1 MSTLR
6 ELFTPAEIQR
16 FEQMKMSD
24 PTFRTFADAFV
35 REIDY
40 IDFRR
45 DEIAEGRKKP
55 YSKFRAAS
63 PQALEQH
70 YDDLEISLDEMRQN
84 AFDKALK
91 ALETRRPTLTRTI
104 LDLQDLDR
112 AVNDGSAEQVWNQ
125 YWQEKG
131 IPGGI
136 WELGLSTV
144 TAPIRGVQKAAT
156 GDWRHPLETTAEIGS
171 VFSVGRGVGKLVS
184 AGLRGAGRTAASQ
197 ALTRAI
203 NNRGWQAANLG
214 VDIAD
219 IAGSRDEVYL
229 ELAGEGGFEA
239 LGLGADATRS
249 LIEYAQN
256 RKLDQATGAKTASD
270 TPTPDLEAHMRELDA
285 YLGRRQQGSPDLE
298 SQFGDLQEHLRTSE
312 DESAAALDA
321 LASAREQSA
330 LSTAEEQIYQNTQQA
345 DRENAWRSEFERQH
359 QQQTQIQGFEAA
371 DDAATQA
378 QQQQQAS
385 AEQAAATQAELQEFG
400 KQWMPFYSDQTGGG
414 LSEAINLMTEEY
426 QAGVRNPLEAR
437 YNQISEELRPQM
449 GAAPAELHR
458 ETEKRLRRQIGEK
471 WYREFRGEQTPT
483 IEERVQRVSENAEKI
498 AEQETTPD
506 IDFDEF
512 AGEYAQELADIYGKE
527 NFTDEEL
534 FGFAEKLD
542 KGMEEAGI
550 TDRAQQDDIRQRV
563 TQQAD
568 AINAQR
574 QQQTQTQDDLV
585 QRYIQRHAETDT
597 SNIVGAAEEIKSEFY
612 NEASEL
618 GIEQDEAVSLYAKVL
633 GAVSQ
638 RSTQTQQE
646 SGEQPTETPETE
658 TPTEQTQTQEEPPQT
673 YQPLADTPNMQ
684 LAAWVA
690 NKIAAEQ
697 EISRQ
702 DVVDKANEIYGG
714 TFAEGAY
721 EVRQAFDAVEVGGN
735 QAILR
740 YKNHLQAGVDNAT
753 SLIRSIVN
761 NIEAYLPTPTRRDL
775 EQIESQQFSTPYH
788 YAFLANWVANISK
801 SDIILEP
808 SAGTGNLAWWGRR
821 NGNEVHVNEISQRRL
836 RMLNQSGFQNVTN
849 YDARDLNN
857 LMKHDNPDFAPTVVV
872 MNPPFSA
879 DAQTGT
885 KSEMLGADMVTEAL
899 KLLAPGG
906 RLVAI
911 VSGGSPAFEDSV
923 GMAFN
928 GSRQVQRWWDTTRS
942 TYEVRANIKVD
953 GKVYTKFGTEF
964 DTRLLIIDKPMPN
977 QTIEN
982 NPIAREVT
990 KIDELP
996 AMLEQIRNS
1005 RIDPTAEPT
1014 TTPSTPSTHEGGGNL
1029 QAQIASAAA
1038 ERRQQRRAEREQTTP
1053 TTTTQPA
1060 ETDNLQARIA
1070 NAAAERRRARRSQR
1084 EREDV
1089 LSDISAEQREDYEI
1103 WREIAAEQQIAY
1115 YQELDTLTE
1124 DDQAFLDALQ
1134 APTNSLTADQ
1144 LDDLE
1149 IWEEIAVEQQIAY
1162 YQELDTLTEDDQAF
1176 LDALL
1181 AYQITLGGEDAGA
1194 RTTTTEPT
1202 GSQPTGETTT
1212 PTGTGRTGPE
1222 DTIPTS
1228 STPIRD
1234 GQQSGTPEQDAG
1246 GRQPVSTEPDGDTR
1260 QTDGDSLPPTQTT
1273 DADIQRPGGEIPTR
1287 QGRGAGR
1294 TEQGTVPTGDG
1305 SDVVDDRQGGTTSL
1319 DAYTPLKEKHV
1330 GDVQLVTSKNL
1341 AAVAKPSTA
1350 NIEVDVPHPEQIS
1363 EAQTAQVKSI
1373 LRIHEQFKSSEGAE
1387 GNVDVYRKGYALAY
1401 GTGTGKTRIFSGVII
1416 HNQQKGI
1423 KRHVVITKNWD
1434 LFKKFKKDFGVIG
1447 GDSDKVFRQDKTA
1460 ASKTFPDE
1468 DGVYISTYPTLAHPG
1483 TDANRKAKIK
1493 GRLEQMLTWIVG
1505 AKPPASV
1512 LGAAELGTGME
1523 RAMELVYENELPRTI
1538 DEARSF
1544 FNDFDDVPPDIEFLL
1559 DSYSFA
1565 LQQGNQRAIDRHTSD
1580 YERLVNRLEQTAQ
1593 AGSRGM
1599 SATEWRALASQFDG
1613 VIVLDES
1620 HLAKNVGVDDDK
1632 DAAAQAI
1639 TAQMLLRL
1647 LPNARVVY
1655 SSATT
1660 TTKLVDAGYL
1670 ERLSLFGPGTPYPSF
1685 AQFHAVFDK
1694 QIGMQELGF
1703 AQLKAKG
1710 EFDAATLDM
1719 KDVEYGKIEHEL
1731 TSDQIKDYNRLV
1743 EIWHVIQDA
1752 VADYIETNKA
1762 AAKRA
1767 NASARFGGTWSIF
1780 WNANQRF
1787 WIDYMMSLQMNTVLN
1802 KAFELLDSGDKVVF
1816 RLVNT
1821 GEASQNRQLER
1832 SRAEGKEIADAQLTL
1847 VEPIMRYLEITF
1859 PTASMTAVRD
1869 PSSGNV
1875 RFVEQQTPVTN
1886 DDGSPVLD
1894 MDGNPQMEVVEDA
1907 EMRALRDDLLKQLND
1922 ISLPPPAIDIIIQ
1935 SMRDKGFDIAEISGR
1950 KQRFVWDNNTG
1961 ERVLEDNI
1969 QSRKDGDIER
1979 FLSGDLRALVF
1990 SEAGGTG
1997 QDYHALQEGSRHH
2010 LFVVQTGWN
2019 MENLEQGVGRVHRT
2033 GQTSDPGVYLA
2044 GTDIPAESRATMTAL
2059 QHMRTMGAQV
2069 MGSEETGAAR
2079 QMFGSGV
2086 EQYIGTD
2093 LGKDTLLGMFRK
2105 MMKSRETIAIEGL
2118 TDPDGN
2124 PYQMTIEQILDY
2136 FGMIKRNADGTGSFD
2151 EKKFKMETFLNR
2163 IMNSHIE
2170 VQRAIFD
2177 KFLTTL
2183 TEAVAASSADGTLD
2197 RGAEVLDTTT
2207 AKIVNQRTLT
2217 VDEASG
2223 AETNL
2228 VEIDAEVE
2236 NPKMSWERITD
2247 RIQKSPVGE
2256 VGQFIEFLRMP
2267 RGGIVAAF
2275 RGPDQMVENRAVP
2288 RIRIVKVS
2296 GNDEF
2301 LTRDDSRIQNAERLS
2316 AEFKP
2321 ETQQLW
2327 ETQFNEI
2334 PDTNPEKIFVATGLV
2349 TDNWNRLSVTQAAE
2363 AQLSLADRFAS
2374 TRIVR
2379 VQLDDGSTILGKY
2392 VPEGQLPFIYRDFG
2406 IEEDATGATP
2416 TTANVVTPDSLL
2428 ERIMDGENLRLENN
2442 WTLALTT
2449 RDNTPIIMLRKG
2461 NGPAQDSTE
2470 MTNLG
2475 LQSITGSTGLEWF
2488 VPHGDSSVLEALL
2501 RRYPARDI
2509 ELQTSQPLSP
2519 TDPDPDDEGGTG
2531 TPSTTTPSTSY
2542 TPEQRSAAE
2551 EAVNQQI
2558 NDNLDSSPDALLP
2571 TTDEREA
2578 MVEAELQR
2586 MAGEDTSSQAPQTA
2600 EDALQYLQ
2608 NTELTDRR
2616 ENRDLLEFKI
2626 GEHAKVV
2633 ANKTGDQR
2641 GFNVNVRSQN
2651 VTITIGD
2658 KEIVKNRHGKT
2669 VRLDEAVRE
2678 AISNLTLSNV
2688 QEAFGEPTDNTST
2701 NQEGEGENRIVRVAK
2716 AIRDRNPGMT
2726 IRDAISSARRTI
2738 STAGLRGSDRGFTIP
2753 TDDEA
2758 NKAEQIMSQEA
2769 GERQRERDRGESRQ
2783 PESQPLGGRGATL
2796 DSTTLTH
2803 LDALGID
2810 PVNFAMWT
2818 PEQRNTQLQ
2827 QIYGDLQLSE
2837 AEDSG
2842 DITDA
2847 QNEAYTAL
2855 MAEINEGTLSDVTQ
2869 DRPVNI
2875 VKSPYI
2881 VASDWDWAFP
2891 KSKSQRNKIREFY
2904 REIIDRII
2912 GAVENSSIAVKLR
2925 EISNQLQNGDYF
2937 ELYGRVIK
2945 SAEEAALIAQ
2955 FIRNPIVES
2964 TLVLFRK
2971 DGKIVRAEW
2980 FSLGI
2985 ENMTKNPDAAGLE
2998 LLMSMT
3004 EADDFIVIHNHPSKV
3019 ARFSSEDKQS
3029 ARNMRAKF
3037 GDQLAEFIVLNSGE
3051 YARMDFKEGMGGW
3064 NTNYQENVKLDL
3076 SNGNIHEPEFFGA
3089 YMRTPAGWTTL
3100 LMLDRDGRIVSA
3112 LDVQGLLDLSPSD
3125 ARNLIESILAST
3137 PNATNL
3143 HVVIGYGYVQ
3153 SQIRDHISS
3162 IKSNDAV
3169 QSIWVDGHA
3178 AQDQYSTVSQFPNI
3192 LSSPTSE
3199 GSDSGDAATDT
3210 VTRNIG
3216 GQQHSFVK
3224 VDDNTF
3230 SDVNTPSGS
3239 KKLTILGVTNELVRD
3254 MSREDVSKRTRGDA
3268 EHIVS
3273 SKRKA
3278 AVDRLDPD
3286 KLKEAREV
3294 ITNAVEEAHPN
3305 KGVVNKV
3312 LALQKEKEELRAYKD
3327 ALTDLSWKML
3337 RVNTIGELRQ
3347 IINASP
3353 ILKTPEVDALF
3364 EGIDPNEKPWS
3375 IGVASLHEIK
3385 DAAWDKMQSVSRKLN
3400 AINNDP
3406 NLSYGNRVL
3415 LDTVEE
3421 IHQDHRI
3428 GIYRVESV
3436 LDHGGLSEPQKNRIE
3451 SVLDALWGHIAT
3463 EEGVYNAVL
3472 NSGKIKATHK
3482 SGSPDINEGL
3492 VAYTSYSAYYRRS
3505 EGFHNYG
3512 FILDVEKILDT
3523 IPNVTGTVH
3532 ERKQWSERADLENS
3546 DEIRQAMETWHDPG
3560 DEDIVIE
3567 IRIPQDIDLNEYLT
3581 GVIENGEVYVKSEYQ
3596 SEQSGDT
3603 TNKDDDLLSDYVAEV
3618 KAANPDSVMNV
3629 PLDESQMNMLGRG
3642 PGMTERAV
3650 RKAMNFLDYSSP
3662 IREKL
3667 NLWTPKARLKARQT
3681 ANALHTAW
3689 RKLELLKAPHGSA
3702 QPSPGDVLLEV
3713 LFERDDVSE
3722 ALRSNDLSL
3731 LRPLQKKRNDLMK
3744 KLTKE
3749 SGRDKTQLR
3758 TDLEYAIV
3766 EYVEHNKPVSQDA
3779 KVKEAGITDTA
3790 ELESFANDFK
3800 EAWRESNMHRAGYII
3815 QLRKAAEA
3823 IGEKIQVELESF
3835 DGFIY
3840 DPEAD
3845 GFRKM
3850 SKWNDSEQRMR
3861 PTTKDEQA
3869 KVWTNEEAHKAADR
3883 LYVPHVYTASDI
3895 QRKLR
3900 NIDALIS
3907 QLNQAAKDGDISN
3920 LDSAIG
3926 IVENSDTY
3934 TFTPTGDEFTDVADV
3949 VIHAQNYWA
3958 NQQASTKTYL
3968 ENASGDD
3975 FVIGVYGHLER
3986 LRETDDRFYAR
3997 GIDLMVNVSQQSLDR
4012 LAEMASFGHV
4022 NPMTGDSPR
4031 INDYLNQLRGWSK
4044 TPEEA
4049 AFTAVFVALRAGQP
4063 NSRYE
4068 RAWDLGRQNKDADY
4082 SIIAEWRDRD
4092 TGEFTELDFERMKDR
4107 GVTDEHLAELE
4118 RVGFLEK
4125 RDDGTYK
4132 VRGEDAY
4139 AQHQT
4144 IQAHFSAFARTKADR
4159 EHTVNTIIKGLGH
4172 WDRHD
4177 PLDKSYRAIANAA
4190 NAATTV
4196 LTLGHRTAL
4205 QNLLELPHSQA
4216 MIGSKN
4222 ARSAVLTFTKD
4233 KDFRSLSHK
4242 LVEAMRHTTQFMAD
4256 SSFEQKYLQNPYLS
4270 SFSASD
4276 QLSRAIGAA
4285 GGIVNAEDVIE
4296 RYIENPNKTN
4306 RSALRSVKIN
4316 QAVIDEYVASANK
4329 KPLNE
4334 IFTEARERALSGD
4347 MPIGRFVPTGK
4358 SAPSDPMVDKI
4369 GQEVMRSAV
4378 YVSNTVL
4385 KRYDALTLPD
4395 ILRSRNPFLR
4405 IFTKFMAWPIQH
4417 HSYLFRQLRTA
4428 VNEAKKDADGQR
4440 NWQPAWNLL
4449 VTSAWTA
4456 GIGASTASLYSALQ
4470 GRDDDDLFETALRGV
4485 AGAHAIG
4492 MASMLLEAGLFADGN
4507 AWLLEKALTTRGAGP
4522 TIGIW
4527 ARMASPV
4534 LTGDWAEAGEQGLRR
4549 IPVIRDAFSVTPIRK
4564 VFEEE

>member
-91 ALETRRPTLTRTI
+91 ALETRRPTLTRTV

-136 WELGLSTV
+136 LELGLSTV

-321 LASAREQSA
+321 LATAREQSA

-345 DRENAWRSEFERQH
+345 DRENAWRTELERQH
-359 QQQTQIQGFEAA
+359 QEQTRIQGFTAA
-371 DDAATQA
+371 DDRATQQQ
-378 QQQQQAS
+378 QQQQQAEQQQ

-483 IEERVQRVSENAEKI
+483 IAERVQRVSENAEKI

-512 AGEYAQELADIYGKE
+512 AGEYAQEFADIYAKE
-527 NFTDEEL
+527 NYTDEEM
-534 FGFAEKLD
+534 FAFADKLT
-542 KGMEEAGI
+542 KAMEEAGI
-550 TDRAQQDDIRQRV
+550 TDTAQQDDIRKRV
-563 TQQAD
+563 TDQAD
-568 AINAQR
+568 AINAKKPDEAEIESIVAKHRKLYEDFSALPRDEYRSRMDAGELEQMGNELR
-574 QQQTQTQDDLV
+574 AELSEIGITEKSDQDAIITRIVWGDPKQQDEPTVDKDELV
-585 QRYIQRHAETDT
+585 QRYIQRHADTDT
-597 SNIVGAAEEIKSEFY
+597 SNIVGAADEIKSDFY
-612 NEASEL
+612 NEANEL

-673 YQPLADTPNMQ
+673 YQPLADTPNMR

-735 QAILR
+735 QAMLR

-808 SAGTGNLAWWGRR
+808 SAGTGNLAWWSRT

-836 RMLNQSGFQNVTN
+836 RMLNQSGFENVTN
-849 YDARDLNN
+849 HDARDLNN
-857 LMKHDNPDFAPTVVV
+857 LMKHDDPDFAPNVVV

-879 DAQTGT
+879 DAKTGT
-885 KSEMLGADMVTEAL
+885 KYEMLGADMVTEAL
-899 KLLAPGG
+899 KLLAHGG

-982 NPIAREVT
+982 TPIAREVT
-990 KIDELP
+990 TIDELP
-996 AMLEQIRNS
+996 AMLEQIRNR
-1005 RIDPTAEPT
+1005 RIDPTAGP
-1014 TTPSTPSTHEGGGNL
+1014 TTPSTPSTPEGGGNL

-1134 APTNSLTADQ
+1134 APTNSLTSDQ

-1176 LDALL
+1176 LDALQ
-1181 AYQITLGGEDAGA
+1181 AYQTTLGGEDAG
-1194 RTTTTEPT
+1194 TGTTTEPT
-1202 GSQPTGETTT
+1202 GSEPVSETT
-1212 PTGTGRTGPE
+1212 PTTSTGRTGPE
-1222 DTIPTS
+1222 DTLPTS

-1234 GQQSGTPEQDAG
+1234 GQQSGTSEQDVS
-1246 GRQPVSTEPDGDTR
+1246 GRQPVSTEPDGGTR
-1260 QTDGDSLPPTQTT
+1260 QTDGDSIPPTQTT
-1273 DADIQRPGGEIPTR
+1273 DADIQRSGGQVSGG
-1287 QGRGAGR
+1287 QGRGAGS

-1305 SDVVDDRQGGTTSL
+1305 SDVVDDRQGGTSSL
-1319 DAYTPLKEKHV
+1319 DAYTPLKEDHV

-1341 AAVAKPSTA
+1341 AAVTKPSTA

-1373 LRIHEQFKSSEGAE
+1373 LRIHEQFKSNEGSE

-1416 HNQQKGI
+1416 HNQQKGV
-1423 KRHVVITKNWD
+1423 KRHVVLTKNWD
-1434 LFKKFKKDFGVIG
+1434 LFNKFKKDFGVIG
-1447 GDSDKVFRQDKTA
+1447 GNPDTVYRQDKTA
-1460 ASKTFPDE
+1460 ASNTFPDE

-1483 TDANRKAKIK
+1483 TDANRKAKVK

-1523 RAMELVYENELPRTI
+1523 RAMELVYENQLPRTI
-1538 DEARSF
+1538 DAARSF

-1580 YERLVNRLEQTAQ
+1580 YQRLVNRLEQTAQ

-1647 LPNARVVY
+1647 LPNARVIY

-1670 ERLSLFGPGTPYPSF
+1670 ERLSLFGPGTPYSSF
-1685 AQFHAVFDK
+1685 AQFHAMFDK

-1719 KDVEYGKIEHEL
+1719 KDVEYGKLEHKL
-1731 TSDQIKDYNRLV
+1731 TPEQIQDYNKLV

-1767 NASARFGGTWSIF
+1767 NASVRFGGTWSVF

-1802 KAFELLDSGDKVVF
+1802 KAFDLLESGDKVVF

-1821 GEASQNRQLER
+1821 GEASQNRQIER
-1832 SRAEGKEIADAQLTL
+1832 ARADGREIADAQFTL

-1869 PSSGNV
+1869 PSGGNV

-1894 MDGNPQMEVVEDA
+1894 LDGNPQMEIVEDE
-1907 EMRALRDDLLKQLND
+1907 EMRALRDDLLRQIND

-1950 KQRFVWDNNTG
+1950 SQRFVWDNNTG

-1979 FLSGDLRALVF
+1979 FLNGSLRALVF

-1997 QDYHALQEGSRHH
+1997 QDYHALQEDSRHH

-2033 GQTSDPGVYLA
+2033 GQTSDPGIYLA

-2093 LGKDTLLGMFRK
+2093 LGKDTLLGIFRK
-2105 MMKSRETIAIEGL
+2105 MMKANETIAIEGI
-2118 TDPDGN
+2118 TDTDGN
-2124 PYQMTIEQILDY
+2124 TVQMTIEQILDY
-2136 FGMIKRNADGTGSFD
+2136 FGMIKRNEDGTGSFD

-2163 IMNSHIE
+2163 VMNSHVE

-2183 TEAVAASSADGTLD
+2183 TEAVAAASADGTLD

-2275 RGPDQMVENRAVP
+2275 RGPDQMVENQAVP
-2288 RIRIVKVS
+2288 RIRIIKVS

-2301 LTRDDSRIQNAERLS
+2301 LTRDDSRIRNAERLS
-2316 AEFKP
+2316 AELKP

-2406 IEEDATGATP
+2406 IEEDGTRSTE
-2416 TTANVVTPDSLL
+2416 TSNLVTPDTLL
-2428 ERIMDGENLRLENN
+2428 ERIMEGENLRLENN

-2461 NGPAQDSTE
+2461 NGPAQNNTE

-2475 LQSITGSTGLEWF
+2475 LQSITGSTGLEWY

-2501 RRYPARDI
+2501 RRYPARDVQL
-2509 ELQTSQPLSP
+2509 ETSQPLSP
-2519 TDPDPDDEGGTG
+2519 TDPEDDGGTG
-2531 TPSTTTPSTSY
+2531 SPAGSTPSPTY

-2551 EAVNQQI
+2551 EAVNNRI

-2578 MVEAELQR
+2578 MIDEELQR
-2586 MAGEDTSSQAPQTA
+2586 IVTESQAPQTA

-2608 NTELTDRR
+2608 NTELTGRR

-2651 VTITIGD
+2651 VTISIGD

-2678 AISNLTLSNV
+2678 AISNLTLSNI
-2688 QEAFGEPTDNTST
+2688 QEAFGEPTDPVQQR
-2701 NQEGEGENRIVRVAK
+2701 QERRESARERLDA
-2716 AIRDRNPGMT
+2716 ATET
-2726 IRDAISSARRTI
+2726 IRDHISQGWDWINTERMERFSIIDERVSIAPKAMLDEWIQASSELTGITVSRARSERTLADNI
-2738 STAGLRGSDRGFTIP
+2738 GRW
-2753 TDDEA
+2753 
-2758 NKAEQIMSQEA
+2758 M
-2769 GERQRERDRGESRQ
+2769 GERQRERDRGEGINTDERRDQ
-2783 PESQPLGGRGATL
+2783 LIE
-2796 DSTTLTH
+2796 
-2803 LDALGID
+2803 ALGFD
-2810 PVNFAMWT
+2810 PAYYNDVWDNEIRTA
-2818 PEQRNTQLQ
+2818 RLQ
-2827 QIYGDLQLSE
+2827 ETWGELQLAE
-2837 AEDSG
+2837 AESDQEIS
-2842 DITDA
+2842 DM
-2847 QNEAYTAL
+2847 QREAYNTL
-2855 MAEINEGTLSDVTQ
+2855 MAEINEGTDTLSDYEIASEYKKAVGVVPFPKPKTKRLRNLFNNIYRQ
-2869 DRPVNI
+2869 KTPVNLVGHTI
-2875 VKSPYI
+2875 ESAYEVAVLGQAYRDPEIETTRLFYVK
-2881 VASDWDWAFP
+2881 DG
-2891 KSKSQRNKIREFY
+2891 
-2904 REIIDRII
+2904 RII
-2912 GAVENSSIAVKLR
+2912 GHEGFTLNKTNATAAPNIAKIESRL
-2925 EISNQLQNGDYF
+2925 SDL
-2937 ELYGRVIK
+2937 
-2945 SAEEAALIAQ
+2945 SADG
-2955 FIRNPIVES
+2955 FV
-2964 TLVLFRK
+2964 VL
-2971 DGKIVRAEW
+2971 
-2980 FSLGI
+2980 
-2985 ENMTKNPDAAGLE
+2985 
-2998 LLMSMT
+2998 
-3004 EADDFIVIHNHPSKV
+3004 HNHPSGIAKFSKADTRSNNKLLV
-3019 ARFSSEDKQS
+3019 HFGSQYIGHILVDSGTYAKHWRTSDGEWTTESEIQLSSEAVGWDTSSEVVGGRRVADPLYRRTDS
-3029 ARNMRAKF
+3029 AEQRAFSTYPSNDVRNAWYYDSQATGLTELNKLSETAIIKLGQVLKVPENWITLAFAGNDSNLAAIVEYRDLQNMSEDELISFIDTETRKWGGTTVHIYIGA
-3037 GDQLAEFIVLNSGE
+3037 GDWYTDNSDITKVFTSKVL
-3051 YARMDFKEGMGGW
+3051 
-3064 NTNYQENVKLDL
+3064 
-3076 SNGNIHEPEFFGA
+3076 
-3089 YMRTPAGWTTL
+3089 
-3100 LMLDRDGRIVSA
+3100 
-3112 LDVQGLLDLSPSD
+3112 
-3125 ARNLIESILAST
+3125 
-3137 PNATNL
+3137 
-3143 HVVIGYGYVQ
+3143 
-3153 SQIRDHISS
+3153 DHHGISS
-3162 IKSNDAV
+3162 LSVAGNNYTIKGGIQHPGKFIEKESNYEVVESNFPSLDAK
-3169 QSIWVDGHA
+3169 Q
-3178 AQDQYSTVSQFPNI
+3178 I
-3192 LSSPTSE
+3192 LQNESR
-3199 GSDSGDAATDT
+3199 DAGDAATDT

-3216 GQQHSFVK
+3216 GQEHSFVK
-3224 VDDNTF
+3224 VDDTLADF
-3230 SDVNTPSGS
+3230 SLGGIWDFIKSKIKKDVVVASYDPQQQTDRTVDIAGTTHNLSRD
-3239 KKLTILGVTNELVRD
+3239 VVRENPD
-3254 MSREDVSKRTRGDA
+3254 ITVGRVA
-3268 EHIVS
+3268 EHITRS
-3273 SKRKA
+3273 SQYGNAKETYLKVNSDGMLEPRLTGGDYDVPLVFFSYGPYIRSQRKRLGKSGDSYGWILDIDKMKKDNILRTGSIKTPIGYTPLPA
-3278 AVDRLDPD
+3278 GIGVKSEINKFEKSDKTFASHFVASKAVDL
-3286 KLKEAREV
+3286 
-3294 ITNAVEEAHPN
+3294 N
-3305 KGVVNKV
+3305 K
-3312 LALQKEKEELRAYKD
+3312 Y
-3327 ALTDLSWKML
+3327 
-3337 RVNTIGELRQ
+3337 
-3347 IINASP
+3347 
-3353 ILKTPEVDALF
+3353 
-3364 EGIDPNEKPWS
+3364 
-3375 IGVASLHEIK
+3375 
-3385 DAAWDKMQSVSRKLN
+3385 
-3400 AINNDP
+3400 
-3406 NLSYGNRVL
+3406 
-3415 LDTVEE
+3415 
-3421 IHQDHRI
+3421 
-3428 GIYRVESV
+3428 
-3436 LDHGGLSEPQKNRIE
+3436 
-3451 SVLDALWGHIAT
+3451 
-3463 EEGVYNAVL
+3463 
-3472 NSGKIKATHK
+3472 
-3482 SGSPDINEGL
+3482 
-3492 VAYTSYSAYYRRS
+3492 
-3505 EGFHNYG
+3505 
-3512 FILDVEKILDT
+3512 
-3523 IPNVTGTVH
+3523 
-3532 ERKQWSERADLENS
+3532 
-3546 DEIRQAMETWHDPG
+3546 
-3560 DEDIVIE
+3560 IV
-3567 IRIPQDIDLNEYLT
+3567 
-3581 GVIENGEVYVKSEYQ
+3581 GVIEDDNVYVKPEYLSETTDT
-3596 SEQSGDT
+3596 GDVL
-3603 TNKDDDLLSDYVAEV
+3603 NDYVAEV

-3642 PGMTERAV
+3642 PTMTERAV

-3749 SGRDKTQLR
+3749 AGRDKTQLR

-3835 DGFIY
+3835 DGFVY
-3840 DPEAD
+3840 DWDAD
-3845 GFRKM
+3845 GFRRM
-3850 SKWNDSEQRMR
+3850 SKWNASEGRMR
-3861 PTTKDEQA
+3861 TTTKDEQA

-3900 NIDALIS
+3900 NIDALVS

-3926 IVENSDTY
+3926 IVEDGDTY

-4256 SSFEQKYLQNPYLS
+4256 SSFEQKYLQNHYLS

-4358 SAPSDPMVDKI
+4358 SAPSDPFVDKI

-4440 NWQPAWNLL
+4440 NFEPAWNLF

-4456 GIGASTASLYSALQ
+4456 GVGASTASLYAALQ
-4470 GRDDDDLFETALRGV
+4470 GRDDDEWFETALRGV

-4492 MASMLLEAGLFADGN
+4492 MASILLEAGLFADGN

-4549 IPVIRDAFSVTPIRK
+4549 IPVIRDAFSVTPARK
-4564 VFEEE
+4564 LFEEE